1 MAGMFCQGV
10 AVIPFDR
17 IQGVQTSNLRLR
29 GIVNNSCWRSVLYN
43 LASLLSHWVLL
54 RLSLSQSG
62 PLLSPFD
69 SCGVSAWALC
79 Q

>member
-1 MAGMFCQGV
+1 MWLGCSCQGV

-17 IQGVQTSNLRLR
+17 IQGVQASNLRLR

-54 RLSLSQSG
+54 R
-62 PLLSPFD
+62 PLLESVRSFIIP
-69 SCGVSAWALC
+69 L
-79 Q
+79 